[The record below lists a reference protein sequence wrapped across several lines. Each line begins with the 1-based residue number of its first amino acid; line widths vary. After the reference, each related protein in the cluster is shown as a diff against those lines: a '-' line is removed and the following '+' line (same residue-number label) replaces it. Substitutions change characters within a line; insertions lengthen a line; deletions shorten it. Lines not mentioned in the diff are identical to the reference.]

1 MGKFKIPPDGTKSR
15 RTLNEIIS
23 KPRLWYTN
31 LVGEVTNFRGGSL
44 VYEQGLW
51 GPTQGAHCAA
61 DVCQTCSGFL
71 RPWLW
76 PKQLWPVG
84 TDPVG
89 AHCVADVF
97 NTTPTRKV

>member
-44 VYEQGLW
+44 VYEQGLVLRVHTVR
-51 GPTQGAHCAA
+51 PMFAKCALA
-61 DVCQTCSGFL
+61 C
-71 RPWLW
+71 
-76 PKQLWPVG
+76 
-84 TDPVG
+84 
-89 AHCVADVF
+89 
-97 NTTPTRKV
+97 